1 MGRPPKIRT
10 AKQYAKDQERSAVAR
25 ELIRASG
32 VSMTA
37 VCHQAA
43 RSYQTIST
51 WLRNGLSMSQYQ
63 TILQAITDARADQEG
78 R

>member
-1 MGRPPKIRT
+1 MARPHKIRT
-10 AKQYAKDQERSAVAR
+10 AKQYEQDQERSAVAR
-25 ELIRASG
+25 EIIRASG

-37 VCHQAA
+37 VCHEAA

-51 WLRNGLSMSQYQ
+51 WLRNGLSLSQYQ
-63 TILQAITDARADQEG
+63 VILQAVADARADLEG